1 MEAPESIYKL
11 RFCAAIRSLCDGLRA
26 KGRHVIVAGDYNI
39 AHTAIDLARPDQ
51 NVGNPGY
58 LPEERAWM
66 DTFLAAGYIDTF
78 RHLCPEPG
86 HYSWWTYRVPQGES
100 EQCGMASGLPLHGS
114 GALARLGSGRYPV
127 RRDRLG
133 SLPRFRSSSIFEGF
147 WLPAPAH
154 ISGIR
159 RKPMRIRYNAPVT
172 LTFTFISAIVLILS
186 ITIMPSLTAQWF
198 STPAPFRT
206 NVFADYI
213 KLFTYIFGHASVQ
226 HYMGNFTMILL
237 LGPILELA
245 YGSGFVL
252 LSIVITA
259 ATTGLLN
266 VLIFPNTVLLG
277 ASGIVFMMIIL
288 SSITNYNKG
297 EIPLTFILVMI
308 VYLGGQVWDALAKQ
322 DNISQFAHI
331 AGGLVGSFMG
341 FFRSRSKA

>member
-1 MEAPESIYKL
+1 MK
-11 RFCAAIRSLCDGLRA
+11 
-26 KGRHVIVAGDYNI
+26 
-39 AHTAIDLARPDQ
+39 
-51 NVGNPGY
+51 
-58 LPEERAWM
+58 
-66 DTFLAAGYIDTF
+66 
-78 RHLCPEPG
+78 
-86 HYSWWTYRVPQGES
+86 
-100 EQCGMASGLPLHGS
+100 
-114 GALARLGSGRYPV
+114 
-127 RRDRLG
+127 
-133 SLPRFRSSSIFEGF
+133 
-147 WLPAPAH
+147 
-154 ISGIR
+154 
-159 RKPMRIRYNAPVT
+159 IRYNAPVT
-172 LTFTFISAIVLILS
+172 LTFTFISAVVLILS
-186 ITIMPSLTAQWF
+186 ITIMPSLTAMWF

-206 NVFADYI
+206 NVFTDYL

-252 LSIVITA
+252 LSIAVTA
-259 ATTGLLN
+259 ASTGLLN
-266 VLIFPNTVLLG
+266 VLLFPNTVLLG

-341 FFRSRSKA
+341 FFRSRSKV